1 MKWFLKHVRTTLL
14 AGALAAIPLIIVIYA
29 ATLIERYTRPLTE
42 PLGFHFPGL
51 GVLVALVGIYLLGL
65 IVTSI
70 LGKLA
75 LRLLDRVLERIPG
88 FNQLYH
94 AWKDVV
100 LLPPG
105 RSDTFNQV
113 VLVPSADG
121 KSAQIGFASGDALP
135 GDGRT
140 WCVFLPNIPNP
151 LSGRLMLFD
160 RDSCWP

>member
-1 MKWFLKHVRTTLL
+1 M
-14 AGALAAIPLIIVIYA
+14 
-29 ATLIERYTRPLTE
+29 
-42 PLGFHFPGL
+42 
-51 GVLVALVGIYLLGL
+51 
-65 IVTSI
+65 
-70 LGKLA
+70 
-75 LRLLDRVLERIPG
+75 LDHILERIPG

-105 RSDTFNQV
+105 RSDTFHQV

-151 LSGRLMLFD
+151 LTGRLMLFD
-160 RDSCWP
+160 RDSCWPVKVPVGEAFKFLLSTGNYVPPGLEGLETHANKGKTG